1 MDTVGAVLVIVG
13 IVIFFGLCADNSR
26 KVKEQKEFGKTL

>member
-13 IVIFFGLCADNSR
+13 IVIFVGLCADNAR